1 MMEEQAASRVHRLG
15 QTREVTVNHYIVK
28 DSVEEV
34 SSSSISFRIANSGP
48 SQRIKR
54 VQTHKIQIAELSVV
68 RHKKLTT

>member
-34 SSSSISFRIANSGP
+34 SFPLILVAASLTAHPLSESGVCRP
-48 SQRIKR
+48 
-54 VQTHKIQIAELSVV
+54 A
-68 RHKKLTT
+68 KLKLQSCP

>member
-34 SSSSISFRIANSGP
+34 SFRSILIRALLTVDFLSESGVCRP
-48 SQRIKR
+48 
-54 VQTHKIQIAELSVV
+54 A
-68 RHKKLTT
+68 KLKLRSCP